1 MVWSI
6 TRTPDIRAEST
17 ASGGC
22 TSGST
27 AHRRDATRMAFG
39 GVTTIGTATAE
50 LIDALD
56 DVHGVD
62 ANAWTDVARSCGV
75 VHRHVGRDDG
85 GDDAAITRPGVVALP
100 SNCWSQWVSPRRP
113 DDTRGRGILLRLGPC
128 RSRSLS
134 TGCRAGCDRD
144 DAASADARRTDRGRR
159 SSAGRRCPAVQRVE
173 DASAYLLP

>member
-1 MVWSI
+1 MAWSI

-39 GVTTIGTATAE
+39 GVTTIVTSTAE
-50 LIDALD
+50 PIDALD
-56 DVHGVD
+56 DVYGVD

-85 GDDAAITRPGVVALP
+85 GDDAAISRPDVVALP
-100 SNCWSQWVSPRRP
+100 SSRSSQWAPARRA
-113 DDTRGRGILLRLGPC
+113 DGARGHRVLLRLGPC
-128 RSRSLS
+128 RGRSFA
-134 TGCRAGCDRD
+134 TWRRAGCDRNG
-144 DAASADARRTDRGRR
+144 AAGADARRTDRGRR
-159 SSAGRRCPAVQRVE
+159 SGASRGCLTVQRVE
-173 DASAYLLP
+173 